1 MMNYKRTPR
10 SRIKGMLRQM
20 FLRSKERNACLKRD
34 AYTCQLC
41 NKKQTM
47 KKGQEF
53 KVECHHIK
61 GIDVWDNIISLIQ
74 EQLLCDVDELQ
85 TLCRDCHDTITT
97 NQ

>member
-1 MMNYKRTPR
+1 
-10 SRIKGMLRQM
+10 MLRQM
-20 FLRSKERNACLKRD
+20 FLRSCERNQCLQRD
-34 AYTCQLC
+34 KYTCQLC

-53 KVECHHIK
+53 KVECHHIM

>member
-1 MMNYKRTPR
+1 
-10 SRIKGMLRQM
+10 
-20 FLRSKERNACLKRD
+20 
-34 AYTCQLC
+34 
-41 NKKQTM
+41 M

-53 KVECHHIK
+53 KVECHHIM